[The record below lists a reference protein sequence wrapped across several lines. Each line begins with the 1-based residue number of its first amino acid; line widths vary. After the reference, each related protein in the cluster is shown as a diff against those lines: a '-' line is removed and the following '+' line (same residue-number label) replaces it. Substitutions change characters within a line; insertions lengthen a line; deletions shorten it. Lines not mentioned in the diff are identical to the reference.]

1 MTRVAVYHESADPE
15 SMPHRAVSGRNQ
27 AMGRTAGEA
36 LDALA
41 AQLPQEDAD
50 TLVIVRNMSPD
61 RFFSA
66 EQRRRLEELM
76 ALRREAIAGNSLL
89 TAQQEA
95 ELEQLVD
102 AEVRAATER
111 AANRPELQVVPAPVR
126 QDGRVARRR
135 VVPFPM
141 RAVAGP
147 RHFSAPQGGG
157 LSRHLAIPHGTATT
171 ISTRTASV
179 GDAWVR
185 QGGRD
190 FPCSW

>member
-1 MTRVAVYHESADPE
+1 MTRVAVYHEPADPE
-15 SMPHRAVSGRNQ
+15 SMPYRTVSGRNQ

-61 RFFSA
+61 RFFGA

-89 TAQQEA
+89 TAQEEA

-102 AEVRAATER
+102 AQVRAATER
-111 AANRPELQVVPAPVR
+111 A
-126 QDGRVARRR
+126 
-135 VVPFPM
+135 
-141 RAVAGP
+141 
-147 RHFSAPQGGG
+147 
-157 LSRHLAIPHGTATT
+157 TALFHD
-171 ISTRTASV
+171 IA
-179 GDAWVR
+179 
-185 QGGRD
+185 Q
-190 FPCSW
+190 